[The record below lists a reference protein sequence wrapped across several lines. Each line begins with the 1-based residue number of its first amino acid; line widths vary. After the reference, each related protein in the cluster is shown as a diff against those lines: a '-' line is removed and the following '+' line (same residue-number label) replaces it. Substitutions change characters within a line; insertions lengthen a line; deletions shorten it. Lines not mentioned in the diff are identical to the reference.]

1 MAVQARSSRLRTLSV
16 AAVVVAAAL
25 SSGATTAA
33 ERFTAQ
39 AVNMSNI
46 GPGGDVG
53 VIDIIIDRYSTEAE
67 RTRFVAALTEGGNDG
82 LLAAF
87 QKAPS
92 IGKIGPTGV
101 VGLDVRYAHA
111 MPGEDGGRQIIIA
124 SDRRMSFL
132 EVANRPRTIDYPFTV
147 VQLKVDKSGQ
157 GEGKASILTRIETDK
172 RNNAIV
178 LENFASQPVDLISVR
193 QTAGSPQP

>member
-1 MAVQARSSRLRTLSV
+1 MSVQAKSRMRTLCV
-16 AAVVVAAAL
+16 AAAVVAAAL
-25 SSGATTAA
+25 WSGATTAA

-39 AVNMSNI
+39 AVNMSNV
-46 GPGGDVG
+46 GRSGDVG
-53 VIDIIIDRYSTEAE
+53 VIDIIINRYSTEAE

-82 LLAAF
+82 LLRAF

-101 VGLDVRYAHA
+101 VGLDVRYAHEI
-111 MPGEDGGRQIIIA
+111 PGEDGGRQIIIA

-132 EVANRPRTIDYPFTV
+132 EVTNRPRTVDYPFTV
-147 VQLKVDKSGQ
+147 VQLQLDKNGR

-178 LENFASQPVDLISVR
+178 LENFASQPVDLMSVR
-193 QTAGSPQP
+193 QTAGAPTR